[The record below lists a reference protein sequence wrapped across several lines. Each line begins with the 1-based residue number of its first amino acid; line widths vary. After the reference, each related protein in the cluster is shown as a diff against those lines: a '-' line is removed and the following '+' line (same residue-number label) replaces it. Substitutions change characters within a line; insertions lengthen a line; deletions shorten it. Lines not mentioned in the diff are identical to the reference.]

1 MRPDATQTAGGIRI
15 DLGTLLAIIGAA
27 VIAVALYL
35 LIKKISSIPG
45 DVSKKFKGLFGKRS
59 AIETLQKQVVGL
71 QEENDRLTL
80 ANLQM
85 RQELE
90 KLKRDKSIVD
100 EALSTAKSR
109 LESFESDMQGLEA
122 ENGRLIEYIKDL
134 RHRIDI
140 GEKQARKESFET
152 AVGLVKLGVDKSI
165 AALQNSVTGSWD
177 RIQTQ
182 VIKLNAI
189 IAEEIRQLPSPKSP
203 VKEREDFD
211 PYKDDW
217 K

>member
-1 MRPDATQTAGGIRI
+1 
-15 DLGTLLAIIGAA
+15 
-27 VIAVALYL
+27 
-35 LIKKISSIPG
+35 
-45 DVSKKFKGLFGKRS
+45 
-59 AIETLQKQVVGL
+59 
-71 QEENDRLTL
+71 
-80 ANLQM
+80 
-85 RQELE
+85 
-90 KLKRDKSIVD
+90 
-100 EALSTAKSR
+100 
-109 LESFESDMQGLEA
+109 
-122 ENGRLIEYIKDL
+122 IEYINDL

-152 AVGLVKLGVDKSI
+152 AVGLVKLGGDKSI

-189 IAEEIRQLPSPKSP
+189 IAEEIRQLPSPKSSA
-203 VKEREDFD
+203 KEREDFD